1 MITAAVISDTHNL
14 LRPTVL
20 EQLAGCDIILH
31 GGDICRQEIVDR
43 LRETAPLY
51 VVRGNNDRDWAEQI
65 PYTLDFTL
73 EGVRF
78 FMTHKKTDIP
88 GRIADYDVIV
98 YGHSH
103 RFAMEQIGGTLFLNP
118 GSCGPRRFR
127 QNITMAILRIE
138 NGQILSADR
147 IDLPDYIP
155 AADNRNR
162 TAIEKEIPADIRD
175 RIEKA
180 VRMIKKGKSVTE
192 IAVRLRLDHDLA
204 ENICRMYLTHPG
216 VDIDGIM
223 RRLGL

>member
-1 MITAAVISDTHNL
+1 
-14 LRPTVL
+14 
-20 EQLAGCDIILH
+20 
-31 GGDICRQEIVDR
+31 
-43 LRETAPLY
+43 
-51 VVRGNNDRDWAEQI
+51 
-65 PYTLDFTL
+65 
-73 EGVRF
+73 
-78 FMTHKKTDIP
+78 
-88 GRIADYDVIV
+88 
-98 YGHSH
+98 
-103 RFAMEQIGGTLFLNP
+103 
-118 GSCGPRRFR
+118 
-127 QNITMAILRIE
+127 MAILRIE

-162 TAIEKEIPADIRD
+162 AAIEKEIPTDIRN

-216 VDIDGIM
+216 VDIDGII

>member
-1 MITAAVISDTHNL
+1 M
-14 LRPTVL
+14 
-20 EQLAGCDIILH
+20 
-31 GGDICRQEIVDR
+31 DR

-155 AADNRNR
+155 AADSRSR
-162 TAIEKEIPADIRD
+162 TAKEKEIPADIRD

>member
-20 EQLAGCDIILH
+20 EQLAGCDYILH

-43 LRETAPLY
+43 LREMAPLY

-88 GRIADYDVIV
+88 GRIAIV

-138 NGQILSADR
+138 NGQIISAER

-162 TAIEKEIPADIRD
+162 AAIEKEIPADIRN

>member
-20 EQLAGCDIILH
+20 EQLAGCDYILH
-31 GGDICRQEIVDR
+31 GGDICRREI
-43 LRETAPLY
+43 APLY

-138 NGQILSADR
+138 NGQIISAER

-155 AADNRNR
+155 AADSRSR
-162 TAIEKEIPADIRD
+162 TAKEKEIPADIRD

>member
-1 MITAAVISDTHNL
+1 
-14 LRPTVL
+14 
-20 EQLAGCDIILH
+20 
-31 GGDICRQEIVDR
+31 
-43 LRETAPLY
+43 
-51 VVRGNNDRDWAEQI
+51 
-65 PYTLDFTL
+65 
-73 EGVRF
+73 
-78 FMTHKKTDIP
+78 

-138 NGQILSADR
+138 NGQIISAER

-155 AADNRNR
+155 AADSRSR
-162 TAIEKEIPADIRD
+162 TAKEKEIPADIRD

>member
-20 EQLAGCDIILH
+20 EQLAGC
-31 GGDICRQEIVDR
+31 
-43 LRETAPLY
+43 APLY

-162 TAIEKEIPADIRD
+162 TAKEKEIPADIRD

-216 VDIDGIM
+216 VDIDGII